1 MAQQIGVPLQHSGS
15 MSGLES
21 RNKQAGGGEGV
32 CVCGVMECKNKYKQ
46 NCNGEDGRRAG
57 GK

>member
-21 RNKQAGGGEGV
+21 RNKQAGGG
-32 CVCGVMECKNKYKQ
+32 
-46 NCNGEDGRRAG
+46 G
-57 GK
+57 GGLCLWSYGMQEQIQAEL